1 MSVRPIPGTL
11 LSLLPLCSAG
21 CGSDAA
27 DALVV
32 FGLTTELAVGFDI
45 ERVERTT
52 KVDGVVT
59 RAERLSYRRG
69 ELSLPAELEVGP
81 ARDGAEVE
89 LSIAA
94 FRDGEASPIVTRKA
108 TTRAASGRSVL
119 LPVSLDEACC
129 ATSCAASATCAAGAC
144 VDPFIDPSALD
155 DYDPLWIASASDAC
169 KTPSSGDPAVVI
181 GQGRDAFASLEH
193 GEVVPIEAGPQGGH
207 HVWLALR
214 VTGIR
219 QMGSRLTVEGY
230 FPELEFEL
238 LPFTAQITLHKAGEG
253 GCEIDGVRFQ
263 VDRGLPV
270 EAVRG
275 QALDIEITL
284 EDPNGDVGT
293 AAQRVVISP

>member
-1 MSVRPIPGTL
+1 VSVRPAPETL
-11 LSLLPLCSAG
+11 LALLLLCSAG

-32 FGLTTELAVGFDI
+32 VGLTTDMAVGFEFDRI
-45 ERVERTT
+45 ETTT
-52 KVDGVVT
+52 KVNGVVT
-59 RAERLSYRRG
+59 RAERLSYGGG
-69 ELSLPAELEVGP
+69 ELSLPAELVVGP
-81 ARDGAEVE
+81 APDGAKIE

-94 FRDGEASPIVTRKA
+94 FRDDEDAPIVTRRGA
-108 TTRAASGRSVL
+108 TRAAFGRSLL

-129 ATSCAASATCAAGAC
+129 ATTCGASATCAAGAC
-144 VDPFIDPSALD
+144 VDPFIAPSALA
-155 DYDPLWIASASDAC
+155 DYDPLWILSASDAC
-169 KTPSSGDPAVVI
+169 KMPSSGVPAVVI
-181 GQGRDAFASLEH
+181 GQGQSAFASLEH

-214 VTGIR
+214 VTGLR

-238 LPFTAQITLHKAGEG
+238 LPFTVQVTLHKAGEDR
-253 GCEIDGVRFQ
+253 CEIDGVRFQ

-275 QALDIEITL
+275 QPLDIEVTV
-284 EDPNGDVGT
+284 EDPNGDVAT

>member
-11 LSLLPLCSAG
+11 LSLLLLCSAG

-27 DALVV
+27 DGLVV
-32 FGLTTELAVGFDI
+32 VGLTTELAVGFDI

-59 RAERLSYRRG
+59 RTEGLSYRRG
-69 ELSLPAELEVGP
+69 QLSLPAELEVGP

-94 FRDGEASPIVTRKA
+94 FRDGEASPVLTRKA
-108 TTRAASGRSVL
+108 ATRAAGGRSVL

-129 ATSCAASATCAAGAC
+129 AISCAASATCAAGAC
-144 VDPFIDPSALD
+144 VDPFIAPSALD
-155 DYDPLWIASASDAC
+155 DYDPQWIASANDAC

-181 GQGRDAFASLEH
+181 GLGQDAFASLEH

-214 VTGIR
+214 VTGLR

-238 LPFTAQITLHKAGEG
+238 LPFTAQITLHRAAEG

-270 EAVRG
+270 ETVRG
-275 QALDIEITL
+275 QALDIQVTL

-293 AAQRVVISP
+293 AAQRVVLSP